1 MLLISCCDCE
11 SKVGFF
17 TPNFTALV
25 CRLSVGVCSL
35 LVLSCD
41 VGELMLSIVPG
52 IVITVVIIVITRSSI
67 IRLVHPSTKRPSTL
81 DLALSPA
88 SGSF

>member
-1 MLLISCCDCE
+1 M
-11 SKVGFF
+11 
-17 TPNFTALV
+17 
-25 CRLSVGVCSL
+25 
-35 LVLSCD
+35 LSCD